1 VAWALELVMVM
12 VAGGWVSRG
21 GRVGEFLELA
31 NK

>member
-21 GRVGEFLELA
+21 RAGEFLELA